1 MILIFPCSQEAK
13 EILRVG
19 TEKLSNWLFINTIIQ
34 QNVAEK
40 KITSLKILK
49 FEIVDKSKKKSGI
62 YGERWLFR

>member
-1 MILIFPCSQEAK
+1 MILIFPCSQEAKEILEK

-40 KITSLKILK
+40 K
-49 FEIVDKSKKKSGI
+49 
-62 YGERWLFR
+62 